1 MEFGVPA
8 LYSRFH
14 TIVMRVCWLPTLLLS
29 VSLYARGAW
38 GKEASTEFKIVPGN
52 AGKVAVA
59 LDTPPI
65 PGSTCIFEWSSTGA
79 TTELWTARVKGDPRS
94 GEIECEI
101 ERKGG
106 AETYLLFSKFKT
118 KLGTGDVLSAVVH
131 DNDGELEED
140 HYDTEGECVENAHD
154 WAGGSIRRIALTS
167 MVIS

>member
-1 MEFGVPA
+1 MLGFRHWPLA
-8 LYSRFH
+8 
-14 TIVMRVCWLPTLLLS
+14 LLS
-29 VSLYARGAW
+29 VVALFALCVD
-38 GKEASTEFKIVPGN
+38 GKEETTEFKIVPGS
-52 AGKVAVA
+52 AGKVEVA

-65 PGSTCIFEWSSTGA
+65 LSSTCVFEWASTGA

-94 GEIECEI
+94 GEIECDI

-106 AETYLLFSKFKT
+106 ASTYLLFSKFKT
-118 KLGTGDVLSAVVH
+118 KLGTGEILSAVVH